1 MSYKAPELLA
11 QCPLYHYSLDS
22 WSLGAT
28 LAGVIFRKDPFFYG
42 KELIEQLLVITDFA
56 GTEALFNYAE
66 RHNLELP
73 EELLGAVSYEP
84 KKSLKMYLSREN
96 EELVTP
102 DTLDFIEKLLEFDH
116 SERILAGEAL
126 QHPYFD
132 PVRELMHRVSIGSW
146 DVPKGSLETAKVL
159 ASRRR

>member
-1 MSYKAPELLA
+1 
-11 QCPLYHYSLDS
+11 
-22 WSLGAT
+22 
-28 LAGVIFRKDPFFYG
+28 LAGVIFKKDPFFYG

-56 GTEALFNYAE
+56 GTDALFNYTE

-84 KKSLKMYLSREN
+84 KKNLKMYLSREN

-102 DTLDFIEKLLEFDH
+102 DALDFIALLREFDR

-146 DVPKGSLETAKVL
+146 DVPNDSLETAKVL
-159 ASRRR
+159 ESRRRLNLKRTAQPWLYSGSIGLSRAQ